1 MRIVMLK
8 VQCDKPFEIKCSGL
22 TEEQAKTCEGE
33 INRLVNCP
41 SLLNI
46 SDSDVKFMQNGRE
59 IKALYEICGDN
70 LPDIFGAMD
79 KAFIECKEEFKN
91 LATIISFSGQFGD
104 EPILEMIDN
113 YFAHCSNDK
122 ILTDIPTEFG
132 MYIKEYNNFSVKAS
146 VIIFAEE

>member
-1 MRIVMLK
+1 MFNGRW
-8 VQCDKPFEIKCSGL
+8 DKPLEINCIGL

-33 INRLVNCP
+33 INTLVNGIC
-41 SLLNI
+41 LINLNDNHI
-46 SDSDVKFMQNGRE
+46 KVMQNGRV
-59 IKALYEICGDN
+59 IKALYELCGDN
-70 LPDIFGAMD
+70 LSDIFVTMD
-79 KAFIECKEEFKN
+79 KAFIECKERYKN

-104 EPILEMIDN
+104 EPIFELIDN
-113 YFAHCSNDK
+113 YFMHCVKDK